1 MAWKSWVLKPADF
14 WFYPGT
20 KSHTLLRKQKLS
32 LHVSTEHGNVEV
44 YIREGEPRIGPL
56 NLTNGRH
63 KDAGLLMLLV
73 KTANLSNI
81 QAHLLVSAHLYMFEW
96 EYSVVHQRVPK
107 WSHEDT
113 HTQKKGAWCLP
124 VTFSLHLPICM
135 VPAIQVSTSPLCDCF
150 LI

>member
-1 MAWKSWVLKPADF
+1 MLKPADF

-32 LHVSTEHGNVEV
+32 LHVSTEHGNVGV
-44 YIREGEPRIGPL
+44 YIREGEPRIGPF

-81 QAHLLVSAHLYMFEW
+81 QAHLLVSAHLYMFE
-96 EYSVVHQRVPK
+96 
-107 WSHEDT
+107 
-113 HTQKKGAWCLP
+113 
-124 VTFSLHLPICM
+124 
-135 VPAIQVSTSPLCDCF
+135 
-150 LI
+150 